1 MVAKIIIKDEVNAKL
16 EGLDL
21 TTRRKLQR
29 KFEVEVPHARFLPSV
44 RLGRW
49 NGKTSYFDLGGRTYV
64 KLLEDIVP
72 ILVEENYEIEL
83 EDHRTKYDF
92 IFNPVTESELSHMNW
107 PKGHPAEGQPILLR
121 DYQVNIIN
129 KFLGEAQCLQEIA
142 TGAGKTII
150 TATLSRKC
158 DPYGRTLVIVPNKDL
173 VRQTKQDY
181 ESIGLDVGVFFGDS
195 KQLDKTHTI
204 CTWQSLNNLF
214 KDAKDDDEESVANI
228 EILLSEQIA
237 IIVDEVHGAKA
248 DVLKQMLAGPFSH
261 IPIRWGLTGTIPKE
275 KHDFI
280 NLQVCIGNVI
290 HKVSASDL
298 QDKGVLAQ
306 CHVSILQLEDFK
318 EFKNYQEELK
328 YLVTNSDRLDKIA
341 NLIKEAN
348 IDGNTLVL
356 VDRLEAGTELE
367 TRLDG
372 SIFLS
377 GESKSDLRKEHY
389 DEVATA
395 DNKIIIATYGIAA
408 VGINIP
414 RIFNLVLIE
423 PGKSFVR
430 VIQSIGRG
438 IRKAAD
444 KDFVQIYDITSTCKY
459 AKRHLTKRK
468 VFYKDAAYPFSIKKV
483 SI

>member
-1 MVAKIIIKDEVNAKL
+1 MKCKIIIKDEVQCKL

-21 TTRRKLQR
+21 NTRRKLQR
-29 KFEVEVPHARFLPSV
+29 KFEVEIPHARYLPSV

-64 KLLEDIVP
+64 KLLDDIVP
-72 ILVEENYEIEL
+72 ILVDENYEVEL

-92 IFNPVTESELSHMNW
+92 EFDAITEDELAHMNW
-107 PKGHPAEGQPILLR
+107 PPGHVAEGKPIKLR
-121 DYQVNIIN
+121 DYQVEIIN
-129 KFLGEAQCLQEIA
+129 KYLGDAQCLQEIA

-158 DPYGRTLVIVPNKDL
+158 EKYGRTIVIVPNKDL

-181 ESIGLDVGVFFGDS
+181 ENIGLDVGVYFGDS
-195 KQLDKTHTI
+195 KQVDKTHTI

-214 KDAKDDDEESVANI
+214 KNKKELDEVSDNI
-228 EILLSEQIA
+228 EIFLNNQIA

-248 DVLKQMLAGPFSH
+248 DVLKQMLAGPFSNV
-261 IPIRWGLTGTIPKE
+261 PIRWGLTGTVPKE
-275 KHDFI
+275 YFDFI
-280 NLQVCIGNVI
+280 NIKVCIGEVI
-290 HKVSASDL
+290 HKIPASML
-298 QDKGVLAQ
+298 QDKGVLAK
-306 CHVSILQLEDFK
+306 CHVNIIQIDDQKAFK
-318 EFKNYQEELK
+318 GYQEELK
-328 YLVTNSDRLDKIA
+328 YLVTNTERLDKVA
-341 NLIKEAN
+341 ELIKLAN

-356 VDRLEAGTELE
+356 IDRLEAGRELE
-367 TRLDG
+367 SRIPG
-372 SIFLS
+372 SIFLN
-377 GESKSDLRKEHY
+377 GNSKSELRKEHY
-389 DEVATA
+389 DQVATA

-414 RIFNLVLIE
+414 RLFNLVLIE

-438 IRKAAD
+438 LRIAED
-444 KDFVQIYDITSTCKY
+444 KDYVEIYDITSTCKY

-468 VFYKDAAYPFSIKKV
+468 AFYKEANYEFSTSKV
-483 SI
+483 SL